1 MQCMPYSTAVLLQAC
16 ACLHRSAVCVWR
28 AERPQR
34 KVETMKSLHAHHSS
48 HSGNA
53 ATLQPG
59 QPVHTLVVARGH
71 SVQLKTA
78 AGCLWLTCDG
88 ALEDWFLPTG
98 RQITV
103 QGPACLR
110 LGSAHLHRAAEVQ
123 WQTSPL
129 QRDHRC
135 SLQEPQ
141 QLLYAGSRFSRI
153 SAAWAWACKP
163 SP

>member
-1 MQCMPYSTAVLLQAC
+1 
-16 ACLHRSAVCVWR
+16 
-28 AERPQR
+28 
-34 KVETMKSLHAHHSS
+34 MKSLHLPRPSNTRS
-48 HSGNA
+48 P

-59 QPVHTLVVARGH
+59 QPVHTLVIARGH

-123 WQTSPL
+123 WQTRPL
-129 QRDHRC
+129 PRYRRWRLLGQHHGANPFAPGLLSGVQLGIGTGHQR
-135 SLQEPQ
+135 
-141 QLLYAGSRFSRI
+141 
-153 SAAWAWACKP
+153 
-163 SP
+163 

>member
-1 MQCMPYSTAVLLQAC
+1 MQRRPYSTAAHLQAC

-28 AERPQR
+28 AETPRR

-88 ALEDWFLPTG
+88 ALEDWFLPAG
-98 RQITV
+98 GQLTV
-103 QGPACLR
+103 QGPASLR
-110 LGSAHLHRAAEVQ
+110 LGSAHLHAAAEVE
-123 WQTSPL
+123 WQTSRLPRYRRWRL
-129 QRDHRC
+129 Q
-135 SLQEPQ
+135 
-141 QLLYAGSRFSRI
+141 G
-153 SAAWAWACKP
+153 
-163 SP
+163 